1 MNPTTDVAPLRH
13 IIVVGGALQEWS
25 SMSAEQW
32 SARLNELGKVADHV
46 GAQWLTLRPFSGD
59 ASESLPAGHS
69 ATVGGCL
76 VRAQP
81 QPDGRARVAAAI
93 AELHGRGEDITE
105 ASIAGWLNSPADDD
119 PDLVVVV
126 GSGHRLPTSLVWE
139 LAYSELVFVDVAWS
153 HLVAAHLEDAITS
166 YSHRHRRFGGI
177 D

>member
-1 MNPTTDVAPLRH
+1 MNPATDVAPLRH
-13 IIVVGGALQEWS
+13 IIVVGGALEQWNAMS
-25 SMSAEQW
+25 SDQW

-59 ASESLPAGHS
+59 ASESLPAGRS
-69 ATVGGCL
+69 ATVGSCL
-76 VRAQP
+76 VRAQA

-93 AELHGRGEDITE
+93 AALHDRGDDITE

-139 LAYSELVFVDVAWS
+139 LAYSELVFVNAAWRD
-153 HLVAAHLEDAITS
+153 LAAAHLEDAITS